1 MTLDDIKKQDIYAHS
16 RHVARQTIGIVEHL
30 CRLMER
36 SDAPEHECAQIAHR
50 FDEGRKAILHIL
62 EFKKVPEG
70 FFENGRW

>member
-1 MTLDDIKKQDIYAHS
+1 
-16 RHVARQTIGIVEHL
+16 
-30 CRLMER
+30 MER